1 MHTNHI
7 LKEETMKSILS
18 LIIFSTVVVSAH
30 AATAFWTGR
39 QEQVQT
45 VTYQMAWNCEYNYA
59 GQTFWRV
66 FKNSC
71 PSSVEVE

>member
-1 MHTNHI
+1 
-7 LKEETMKSILS
+7 MKSITL
-18 LIIFSTVVVSAH
+18 FVVALLVSMPTF

-45 VTYQMAWNCEYNYA
+45 VTYQWAWKCEYNYN
-59 GQTFWRV
+59 GQKFWRI
-66 FKNSC
+66 FKMSC

>member
-1 MHTNHI
+1 
-7 LKEETMKSILS
+7 MKKYIAA
-18 LIIFSTVVVSAH
+18 LIVISASSSAF

-45 VTYQMAWNCEYNYA
+45 VTYQFAWNCEYNYA
-59 GQTFWRV
+59 GQTFWKV

-71 PSSVEVE
+71 PSSVEIE